1 MKVLIVGSGGVGK
14 STTAIARRRDPGAP
28 GGALKMDS
36 GCKRARDLGAFVA
49 PVEGA
54 SA

>member
-1 MKVLIVGSGGVGK
+1 MAGSGGVGK
-14 STTAIARRRDPGAP
+14 STPAIARRRDPGAP

-36 GCKRARDLGAFVA
+36 GCKRPRDLRAVVA